1 MRFPALLLAFGL
13 LAPGPAFAA
22 ACAGNSILA
31 EVERDRPE
39 VWQKTLADLEATPN
53 STGLFWKIEKD
64 GASPSWLLGTMH
76 VPDPEITTF
85 KPAVVAAFEKS
96 DVLVLELKEKFS
108 EGKLALAQKLL
119 PYAQLPEGES
129 FDADF
134 TKEQKDALGK
144 MTAAVG
150 MPYFLA
156 RKMKPWFLAVALA
169 LPPCLQAAMMRGEQG
184 VDEKLQQDALAAGK
198 RLAGLETVDEQISA
212 LASLE
217 SAIDATALLE
227 LVELGANRND
237 DLFATQVES
246 YLQERASLALFL
258 TLNMPEF
265 QESADAFRAIEGALL
280 HDRNLR
286 MHERLLPILE
296 KGNAFVGVGA
306 LHLQGTGGLI
316 ERLRASGYS
325 VTRVE

>member
-1 MRFPALLLAFGL
+1 
-13 LAPGPAFAA
+13 
-22 ACAGNSILA
+22 
-31 EVERDRPE
+31 
-39 VWQKTLADLEATPN
+39 
-53 STGLFWKIEKD
+53 
-64 GASPSWLLGTMH
+64 MH

-85 KPAVVAAFEKS
+85 KPAVVEAFEKS

-119 PYAQLPEGES
+119 PYAELPEGET
-129 FDADF
+129 FDAGF

-156 RKMKPWFLAVALA
+156 RKMKPWFLAVTLA

-198 RLAGLETVDEQISA
+198 RLAGLETIDEQISA

-217 SAIDATALLE
+217 TAIDATALLE

-246 YLQERASLALFL
+246 YLQERRVARPVPHAESCR
-258 TLNMPEF
+258 NSS
-265 QESADAFRAIEGALL
+265 ESADAFRAIEGALL

-286 MHERLLPILE
+286 MHERLLPILDD
-296 KGNAFVGVGA
+296 G
-306 LHLQGTGGLI
+306 
-316 ERLRASGYS
+316 ERLRGRRRTASSGERRPDRAPAGERLHGH
-325 VTRVE
+325 TRGMTTRLFTGS